1 MMILSIKSL
10 IAYMYDSMAH
20 QFKELALDEHNYL
33 TWALDVKINLPFCGI
48 LAAIGPPAEWEPTF
62 LDTFKYQALFI
73 IQNHLHLD
81 LKSAYVMEEEPH
93 SLRVALKDRYEQ
105 QKAILL
111 PEVNQEWTQIHL

>member
-48 LAAIGPPAEWEPTF
+48 LAAIGPPAE
-62 LDTFKYQALFI
+62 
-73 IQNHLHLD
+73 
-81 LKSAYVMEEEPH
+81 
-93 SLRVALKDRYEQ
+93 
-105 QKAILL
+105 
-111 PEVNQEWTQIHL
+111 